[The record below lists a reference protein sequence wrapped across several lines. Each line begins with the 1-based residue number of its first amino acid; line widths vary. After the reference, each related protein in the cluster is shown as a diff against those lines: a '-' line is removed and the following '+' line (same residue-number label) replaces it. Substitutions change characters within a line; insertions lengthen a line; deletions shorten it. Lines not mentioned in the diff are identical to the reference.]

1 MSRPPTIGRYLLLA
15 LTLSVAAC
23 GNPFY
28 GAQPTRSEIVTG
40 NWVGLG
46 TAPPAPTIY
55 CYRTLATPDCRHQPE
70 PGQEDRLVSYDGGNY
85 GSPPR

>member
-1 MSRPPTIGRYLLLA
+1 MIGRCLLLA
-15 LTLSVAAC
+15 LTLAVAAC

-28 GAQPTRSEIVTG
+28 GAQPTRSEIVTRD
-40 NWVGLG
+40 WVGLG
-46 TAPPAPTIY
+46 TAPPAPIIY